1 MWLGLTVQLRCLSAA
16 LVTAWV
22 SWQKEPKVTLAPW
35 GDGARS
41 HPPPRWGTE
50 GAFRLSSCVPTPS
63 LSQPLSWDSINPQE
77 QRRWISALT
86 DKGNLLEKQTPRPE
100 LHTWLT
106 NLGSYLHSQNKWSRP
121 EYKCS
126 CNLLPWLN
134 EIGSSPIQT
143 EGFFPIWK
151 RHLGSRWGW
160 GLGKHSVVQWDTH
173 GALLCLL
180 PALVGLDTLQFGDWS
195 HPASLAEPSSHLCHL
210 PWQGWWETCT
220 HFHLSGI
227 KRLVWSMQSLETAF

>member
-22 SWQKEPKVTLAPW
+22 SWQKEPKVSLAPW

-50 GAFRLSSCVPTPS
+50 GAFRLSSCAPTPS

-143 EGFFPIWK
+143 EGFFPYGRDIWAADGAGDWGNTQWCNEILTELCSVFCQPWWGWIRCSLGIGHILPPLQNLHPTSAISPGRAGG
-151 RHLGSRWGW
+151 RHVLISTCLGSNVW
-160 GLGKHSVVQWDTH
+160 
-173 GALLCLL
+173 
-180 PALVGLDTLQFGDWS
+180 FGQC
-195 HPASLAEPSSHLCHL
+195 SL
-210 PWQGWWETCT
+210 
-220 HFHLSGI
+220 
-227 KRLVWSMQSLETAF
+227 